1 MYVLVG
7 SELVQSWYKKNY
19 NDMRRKRRNMYSE
32 RLSVLNNL
40 YMYFFYPVIYDQDQQ
55 VIEIQYSKRF
65 GREFNLLALLLDHKL
80 LRRKMNRKPL

>member
-7 SELVQSWYKKNY
+7 RELVQSWYKKNY

-40 YMYFFYPVIYDQDQQ
+40 YMYFFFIFIPSFMI
-55 VIEIQYSKRF
+55 KT
-65 GREFNLLALLLDHKL
+65 NKL
-80 LRRKMNRKPL
+80 